1 MLKLPT
7 SITELTLHQ
16 AAALAGFRSASDLA
30 RRATELGDGNVN
42 QRTVAGMM
50 RGEPGYP
57 AAIAA
62 VAKALGLSEADL
74 TTIVQNS
81 RSE

>member
-7 SITELTLHQ
+7 SIQELTLHQ

-30 RRATELGDGNVN
+30 KAADLN

-50 RGEPGYP
+50 RGESGYP
-57 AAIAA
+57 AARAS
-62 VAKALGLSEADL
+62 VAKALGLQEADL
-74 TTIVQNS
+74 ETIIQNS
-81 RSE
+81 RA